1 MWCPVVKYGEMIS
14 YDIRVT
20 IARRYH
26 TVTAAINREFW
37 SINNDSQNSFYVGSY
52 GRNTAI
58 DTSDI
63 DILVSLPEQSYKQYT
78 YYGGNGQ
85 SRLLQAVRQ
94 AILAAYPSSNVRADG
109 QVVKI
114 AFSDG
119 MQFEIL
125 PAFKNWDGT
134 YTYPDTN
141 MGGNWQSTNPKA
153 EQAAMRL
160 KNQNSNGLL
169 NDTCRHLRNIRDN
182 HYSSYHLSGIVI
194 DSFVYQAIGG
204 WQWTASTETYV
215 TAQEDYETTLLNYF
229 NLHNMW
235 GNMALYAPGSNQLV
249 SVSNSIECLSKV
261 LNYMAN

>member
-1 MWCPVVKYGEMIS
+1 MGCPVSKYGEMIS
-14 YDIRVT
+14 HDIRET

-37 SINNDSQNSFYVGSY
+37 NINSDSQNSFYVGSY

-63 DILVSLPEQSYKQYT
+63 DILVALPEQSYKQYD
-78 YYGGNGQ
+78 YYRGNGQ

-94 AILAAYPSSNVRADG
+94 AILTTYPTSNVRADG

-125 PAFKNWDGT
+125 PAFKGWNGT

-141 MGGNWQSTNPKA
+141 MGGNWRSTNPKA
-153 EQAAMRL
+153 EQDAMRL

-204 WQWTASTETYV
+204 WQWTAPGETSV
-215 TAQEDYETTLLNYF
+215 ASQGDYETTLLNYF
-229 NLHNMW
+229 NQHNMW
-235 GNMALYAPGSNQLV
+235 GNMTLYAPGSNQLV
-249 SVSNSIECLSKV
+249 PVSNSMECLSKV